1 MIATSPQN
9 WPLNID
15 FTAAVQNPQV
25 CFADEL
31 LKRSQPAKNNRGRIT
46 LWSGN
51 FATVYKL
58 MDAGCAWAVRCFI
71 RVPQS
76 DVQQRYAAIGKYLDE
91 HQLPYLVH
99 FQFLEKGILVKGE
112 WYPILKM
119 DWVEGVELD
128 RYIGDHLNNP
138 DKLLT
143 LDREL
148 KQLKQDLRDVGI
160 AHGDLQHGNIMV
172 TPSEQLKLVD
182 YDGMYV
188 PALKGIPPY
197 ETGHPNYQLPERSL
211 QDFGE
216 QVDDFSFDVI
226 SLSLKALA
234 KQPELWDSFHEDNKN
249 LIFRQDDFRQP
260 KESPVFRSIAQIND
274 TETQILYDNV
284 VQRCSGELVHID
296 DLENKRSEFAIEP
309 LTRLAKWLRLD
320 IPHPS
325 ESEPYKRI
333 FLSGAG
339 LLVISL
345 GVWFVFRYIQQLPRL
360 PEIITQP
367 TETANAIATRLNL
380 PTESISREKLVEQY
394 KNGRR
399 DFKQVNLAGATL
411 NGLNLS
417 GIDLSN
423 SVLERVDL
431 HQTDLSGANLSGI
444 ILAKADLRGANLT
457 STNLTDADLT
467 EANLREANLTKAVL
481 LRADLKQAK
490 LSFAVLQGADL
501 MRSNLREADLG
512 LADLRSANL
521 VLANLFK
528 ANLLKARLRESN
540 LGAAN
545 LTQANL
551 DSADL
556 VLADLRSA
564 ELYQTNLSS
573 ANLSS
578 ANLSSA
584 NLVFVELAGTNL
596 SGVNFRGATVDNV
609 NNIQDAN
616 FANVMNLSLATR
628 KYFCASA
635 SGTFSGSNT
644 PTKVTLSCP

>member
-25 CFADEL
+25 CFADKL
-31 LKRSQPAKNNRGRIT
+31 LKRSQPAKNSRGRIT

-58 MDAGCAWAVRCFI
+58 MDAGCSWAVRCFI
-71 RVPQS
+71 RVPQP
-76 DVQQRYAAIGKYLDE
+76 DVQQRYAAISEYLDE

-99 FQFLEKGILVKGE
+99 FQFLEQGILVKDA

-119 DWVEGVELD
+119 DWVDGVELD
-128 RYIGDHLNNP
+128 RYIGDHLNDP
-138 DKLLT
+138 DKLLN

-148 KQLKQDLRDVGI
+148 KQLKQDLRDAGI

-172 TPSEQLKLVD
+172 TRSGQLKLVD

-260 KESPVFRSIAQIND
+260 KESPVFQSIAQIND

-284 VQRCSGELVHID
+284 VQRCSGELVYVD
-296 DLENKRSEFAIEP
+296 RENSRLEFAIEP
-309 LTRLAKWLRLD
+309 LTRFVKWLRLD

-325 ESEPYKRI
+325 EPKHYKRI
-333 FLSGAG
+333 FLSAG
-339 LLVISL
+339 IFVISL
-345 GVWFVFRYIQQLPRL
+345 SVWLWFRHMQQVRTQ
-360 PEIITQP
+360 EIAVQP
-367 TETANAIATRLNL
+367 TESAT
-380 PTESISREKLVEQY
+380 PSISRLSLEIEPITREKLLEQY

-399 DFKQVNLAGATL
+399 DFKQVNLADATL
-411 NGLNLS
+411 NGVNLS
-417 GIDLSN
+417 GINLSN

-431 HQTDLSGANLSGI
+431 HQADLSGANLYGVT
-444 ILAKADLRGANLT
+444 LAKADLRGANLT
-457 STNLTDADLT
+457 SANLTDADLT
-467 EANLREANLTKAVL
+467 EANLREANLTKALL
-481 LRADLKQAK
+481 LRADLKKAD
-490 LSFAVLQGADL
+490 LSFAIVVGADL
-501 MRSNLREADLG
+501 MRANLSEANLG
-512 LADLRSANL
+512 VADLRGTNF

-528 ANLLKARLRESN
+528 ANLIKAKLRESN

-545 LTQANL
+545 LTQATL

-564 ELYQTNLSS
+564 ELYLTILSS

-584 NLVFVELAGTNL
+584 NLVMVELAGTNL
-596 SGVNFRGATVDNV
+596 SGVNFRGITVDNV

-616 FANVMNLSLATR
+616 FANVMNLSPAIR
-628 KYFCASA
+628 KYFCSSA